1 MSDLRTLQAQ
11 LAELDQQISDA
22 RRAEVSTAIEQVRA
36 IVRAYDLTSVEVFGR
51 AAAPPAQRPPPLARY
66 RDPVSGN
73 TWSGRGRVPAWLDG
87 QDRSAFAI
95 E

>member
-1 MSDLRTLQAQ
+1 MSDFRTLQAQ
-11 LAELDQQISDA
+11 LVELDRQIFEA
-22 RRAEVSTAIEQVRA
+22 RKAEVSTAIDQVRA

-51 AAAPPAQRPPPLARY
+51 AAAPPVQRPTPQARY

-87 QDRSAFAI
+87 QDRAAFAI